1 MHSSFGSRCKSS
13 ALVSVALIAILT
25 LLCSGWTCSAMFV
38 SCQGVGSQPQAA
50 SLFPNSIPH
59 DAQSVML
66 TVEGSGFT
74 PQSQILWNGRALQTT
89 VVERNR
95 LQTTVTE
102 ETLESLGALPG
113 GVVQISVASQGT
125 SLDMGCPI
133 GGKSSNLIL
142 AIN

>member
-1 MHSSFGSRCKSS
+1 MHYSLDSRCKSS
-13 ALVSVALIAILT
+13 VLVSVALIAILT